1 MSAAALD
8 LTDERRAFVDA
19 LRTFAARE
27 AGTEERL
34 RELTDDHRE
43 SHNQELYEQLADLG
57 YLGVG
62 IPEEHGG
69 GGGTI
74 VDTCLLAEEVCYAG
88 LPVTGIYT
96 SLTVAEAVRRHAAGE
111 LRHELLESIARGEVH
126 ALGFSEP
133 EAGSDLASL
142 RCRARRVEGGYVVDG
157 QKTWTSNA
165 HFAKHVLL
173 MVRTGGPESR
183 HDGIT
188 MLSVPMDSEGI
199 EVRPIDT
206 LNGRE
211 VNDTF
216 FNEVFVAE
224 ERLIGEENHG
234 WRQLMAGLNAERLL
248 IGAVFLGHGR
258 RAFDDALAYV
268 KERRQFGRPIGTFQ
282 AIRHRLADLATELE
296 CCRLLVAD
304 LARRTE
310 VEPDKVLAREASMV
324 KLKVTET
331 ARRVA
336 LEGMQ
341 MMGGYGYASEYGME
355 RHVRNTLASTIYG
368 GTSEVQ
374 RDIIG
379 KTYGL

>member
-19 LRTFAARE
+19 LRTFAVRE

-34 RELTDDHRE
+34 RELTNDHRE

-74 VDTCLLAEEVCYAG
+74 VDTCILTEEVCYAK

-96 SLTVAEAVRRHAAGE
+96 SLTVAEAVRRHAEGE
-111 LRHELLESIARGEVH
+111 LRHELLESVGRGEVH

-199 EVRPIDT
+199 EVRPI
-206 LNGRE
+206 
-211 VNDTF
+211 
-216 FNEVFVAE
+216 
-224 ERLIGEENHG
+224 
-234 WRQLMAGLNAERLL
+234 
-248 IGAVFLGHGR
+248 
-258 RAFDDALAYV
+258 
-268 KERRQFGRPIGTFQ
+268 
-282 AIRHRLADLATELE
+282 
-296 CCRLLVAD
+296 
-304 LARRTE
+304 
-310 VEPDKVLAREASMV
+310 
-324 KLKVTET
+324 
-331 ARRVA
+331 
-336 LEGMQ
+336 
-341 MMGGYGYASEYGME
+341 
-355 RHVRNTLASTIYG
+355 
-368 GTSEVQ
+368 
-374 RDIIG
+374 
-379 KTYGL
+379 